1 MIDGGCPCMFAQTA
15 DAGHKVMKFFLSLS
29 GNVPR
34 QIPSRWRVVMSRL
47 DRKAGGG
54 FVGLVLLVVVIV
66 LAIKACRSSGCCE
79 KIRME
84 SGSGTEAA

>member
-1 MIDGGCPCMFAQTA
+1 
-15 DAGHKVMKFFLSLS
+15 
-29 GNVPR
+29 
-34 QIPSRWRVVMSRL
+34 MSRL

-79 KIRME
+79 ETGME